1 MGRKPK
7 DTLKNLDPTWKEA
20 AKHWINWLEEGHDFQ
35 NDDRTRLRRVLEE
48 LIKEKDED
56 AE

>member
-48 LIKEKDED
+48 LVKEKEL
-56 AE
+56 E